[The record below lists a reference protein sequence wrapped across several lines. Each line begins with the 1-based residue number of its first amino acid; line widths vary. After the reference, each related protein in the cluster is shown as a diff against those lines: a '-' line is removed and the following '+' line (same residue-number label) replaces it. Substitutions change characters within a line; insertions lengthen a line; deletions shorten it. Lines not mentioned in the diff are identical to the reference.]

1 MLGINFFPKDCEI
14 LTLINGVIEKYYES
28 IIKILSIY
36 MCATIVYVNDYIKRD
51 FIKVFIV
58 EHFC

>member
-1 MLGINFFPKDCEI
+1 MLGIIFFPKDCEI

-36 MCATIVYVNDYIKRD
+36 MCATIVYGNDYIKRD
-51 FIKVFIV
+51 FIKAFIV

>member
-1 MLGINFFPKDCEI
+1 MLVIIFFPKDCEI

>member
-1 MLGINFFPKDCEI
+1 MLGIIFFPKDCEI

-36 MCATIVYVNDYIKRD
+36 MCTTIVYGNDYIKRD
-51 FIKVFIV
+51 FIKAFIV